1 MNERFRTRIQFGG
14 LLGVLLLLGASG
26 GALGQYVRPNA
37 PGDRELDGAGW
48 EGRRL
53 IAQLLWVKT
62 HAVLHA
68 GVEERVARPGEEKTR
83 AGEFHTHGGTSG
95 QEVRPT
101 GAGHE
106 EHEDEH
112 GHDEHEEGHVF
123 VIPPARE
130 DFRGVLGDLE
140 RAVKPYSGT
149 DGKLYSKDA
158 NQTLPFYRLMT
169 WSDPHFI
176 QGYTVGSTFI
186 NKVGREPEAAIQFL
200 LEGERF
206 NPDSFEIQTELGHLY
221 LVYKKDYAAAEKHLL
236 RAIALLPHRKLTDL
250 EDEART
256 DAYRWLALNYVQWE
270 KPVEAV
276 RLARE
281 ARALLGPD
289 ATLDHVLQRNG
300 KK

>member
-1 MNERFRTRIQFGG
+1 MNERFRTRLQFGG

-37 PGDRELDGAGW
+37 PGDRELNGAGW

-68 GVEERVARPGEEKTR
+68 GVEERAARPGEEKSR
-83 AGEFHTHGGTSG
+83 AGEFHAHGGASG
-95 QEVRPT
+95 QEVQPAE
-101 GAGHE
+101 AGHA
-106 EHEDEH
+106 EHADEH

-186 NKVGREPEAAIQFL
+186 NKVGREPDAAIQFL

-221 LVYKKDYAAAEKHLL
+221 LVYKKDYASAEKHLL
-236 RAIALLPHRKLTDL
+236 RSIALLPQRKLTEM

-270 KPVEAV
+270 KPAEAV

-281 ARALLGPD
+281 ARSLLGPD
-289 ATLDHVLQRNG
+289 ATLDHILERNG